1 MEKYISLLIEQFKQA
16 TGIKNV
22 DINSQSFMLGFSEW
36 IKSRHSISNNYL
48 DLLELEVIIS
58 IVFSYIYLVSSS
70 SILPSFFSILSQ
82 L

>member
-22 DINSQSFMLGFSEW
+22 DINSQSFMLEFSEW

-48 DLLELEVIIS
+48 DLL
-58 IVFSYIYLVSSS
+58 
-70 SILPSFFSILSQ
+70 
-82 L
+82 